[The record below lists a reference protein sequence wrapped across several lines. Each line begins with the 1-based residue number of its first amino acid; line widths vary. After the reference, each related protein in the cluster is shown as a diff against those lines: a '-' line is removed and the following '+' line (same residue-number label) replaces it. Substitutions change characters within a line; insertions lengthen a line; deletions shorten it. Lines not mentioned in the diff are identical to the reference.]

1 MVTATRSGAQKHE
14 TIFGR
19 YFVDAFTG
27 EGADTDKDQRVSVL
41 EAFTYARIEVARF
54 YEQANRMQTE
64 HALLDDNGDGE
75 GSLEPGP
82 DAPDGA
88 LAAVMFLMGEAGTGA
103 VAAAASP
110 ELIALYK
117 EKQKLEEEIAALR
130 GRKDQM
136 ESEAYDAEFERLLL
150 DLARTNRE
158 IREREGTE

>member
-1 MVTATRSGAQKHE
+1 MVEADGTLVEDPALAKGIVKRDVTRVVTPG
-14 TIFGR
+14 TL
-19 YFVDAFTG
+19 
-27 EGADTDKDQRVSVL
+27 TD
-41 EAFTYARIEVARF
+41 E
-54 YEQANRMQTE
+54 N
-64 HALLDDNGDGE
+64 LLDE
-75 GSLEPGP
+75 GQSNP
-82 DAPDGA
+82 